1 MKKLM
6 KPLSLACVL
15 LLLLTACGPAAPAE
29 EPEEPEPLRLE
40 ALRLELSRNGLP
52 AETLAQ
58 AVRDLPPLLKS
69 ALEAQGVAAE
79 TVTVSI
85 GASVQAAVQAAEE
98 GGVDVAILPAG
109 AFAALEAPPRLL
121 LAAGPAAPAEDGEPR
136 PGAPALIC
144 AAPTEY
150 GRTLADRAEK
160 AGLTWEDLSAAR
172 WGVLEEGSLLGRQA
186 VDLWLGDRCDG
197 ETSAHLALSVYDSY
211 EDLIRAAAAEEID
224 VLPLW
229 DGVRRDWA
237 DAWTLDPSRT
247 DGRGVRGLG
256 RARPLEEEL
265 PVLGETE
272 RLYTS
277 VAVTGEEDGVLT
289 DSRFAAALAAALEA
303 VRTEPAAAVL
313 GPYPYA
319 PAENGALDP
328 QRRLAGRN
336 GLT

>member
-1 MKKLM
+1 MKKKRL
-6 KPLSLACVL
+6 LTLAL
-15 LLLLTACGPAAPAE
+15 LLLLSACAPAQTDPPPPPESGFSLASLSVETPRAGLSAQELAQTVQRLPAA
-29 EPEEPEPLRLE
+29 LKT
-40 ALRLELSRNGLP
+40 ALATREI
-52 AETLAQ
+52 E
-58 AVRDLPPLLKS
+58 V
-69 ALEAQGVAAE
+69 E
-79 TVTVSI
+79 TVTVSV
-85 GASVQAAVQAAEE
+85 GSSPAATVQAVRD
-98 GGVDVAILPAG
+98 GGVDL
-109 AFAALEAPPRLL
+109 AFLSAEIFSALEDPPRLL
-121 LAAGPAAPAEDGEPR
+121 LAAGPVSPAADGETR

-144 AAPTEY
+144 AAPTEN
-150 GRTLADRAEK
+150 GRALAEK
-160 AGLTWEDLSAAR
+160 ARAGGLTWEDLSQVR

-186 VDLWLGDRCDG
+186 VDLWLGDLYDG

-211 EDLIRAAAAEEID
+211 EDLLRAAAAEEID

-237 DAWTLDPSRT
+237 EAWTLASSRT

-256 RARPLEEEL
+256 RARSLEEEL

-277 VAVTGEEDGVLT
+277 VAVVGEEDGVLT
-289 DSRFAAALAAALEA
+289 DSRFAAALAEALSELQ
-303 VRTEPAAAVL
+303 RDPAAKSL